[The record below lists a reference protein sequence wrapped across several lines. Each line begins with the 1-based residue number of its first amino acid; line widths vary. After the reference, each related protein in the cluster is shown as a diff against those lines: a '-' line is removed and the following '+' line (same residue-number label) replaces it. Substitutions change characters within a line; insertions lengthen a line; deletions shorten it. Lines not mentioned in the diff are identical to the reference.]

1 MLSITLENAN
11 SLIYYSNVINFY
23 TYILMKKLLSIV
35 LVVVLLLGGGGFL
48 LATAA
53 DASTPGD
60 ALYAIDLVAEDIQR
74 ALTTD
79 DLALAEFEQDILEE
93 RAEEVELIVEEG
105 VEGEVVQDAL
115 DELEKQRDRTQERLL
130 TVMSEDSKYNE
141 AERAEV
147 TLRYEKLVQEQIQKM
162 EEVQIKYENV
172 TGEAKKGFED
182 AVITLESLDS
192 DGDGAG
198 NEEKNDETGD
208 SGDGIKDRESNS
220 DEDTGNDDPSGEASQ
235 TGR

>member
-1 MLSITLENAN
+1 ME
-11 SLIYYSNVINFY
+11 
-23 TYILMKKLLSIV
+23 KLLSV
-35 LVVVLLLGGGGFL
+35 LLVVVLLVGGGGYL

-60 ALYAIDLVAEDIQR
+60 ALYTIDLVIEDIQR
-74 ALTTD
+74 AITTD
-79 DLALAEFEQDILEE
+79 ELASAELEQDILEE
-93 RAEEVELIVEEG
+93 RAEEVETIVEEG
-105 VEGEVVQDAL
+105 VDEEVVQDAL

-130 TVMSEDSKYNE
+130 TLMSEDSKYSE

-147 TLRYEKLVQEQIQKM
+147 TLRYEKLVQQQIQKM

-172 TGEAKKGFED
+172 TGEAKQGFED
-182 AVITLESLDS
+182 AVVTLDGLDS
-192 DGDGAG
+192 DGDGLG

-220 DEDTGNDDPSGEASQ
+220 DEDTGNDDPSGTASQ
-235 TGR
+235 IGR

>member
-1 MLSITLENAN
+1 
-11 SLIYYSNVINFY
+11 
-23 TYILMKKLLSIV
+23 MKKLLSIV

>member
-182 AVITLESLDS
+182 AVITLE
-192 DGDGAG
+192 
-198 NEEKNDETGD
+198 
-208 SGDGIKDRESNS
+208 RW
-220 DEDTGNDDPSGEASQ
+220 
-235 TGR
+235 

>member
-1 MLSITLENAN
+1 M
-11 SLIYYSNVINFY
+11 
-23 TYILMKKLLSIV
+23 
-35 LVVVLLLGGGGFL
+35 
-48 LATAA
+48 
-53 DASTPGD
+53 
-60 ALYAIDLVAEDIQR
+60 YAIDLVAEDIQR

-79 DLALAEFEQDILEE
+79 DLALAELEQDILEE
-93 RAEEVELIVEEG
+93 RAEEVEEIVEEG
-105 VEGEVVQDAL
+105 VDEEVVQDAL

-130 TVMSEDSKYNE
+130 TLMSDESKYTD

-182 AVITLESLDS
+182 AVVTLESLDS
-192 DGDGAG
+192 DGDGMG

-220 DEDTGNDDPSGEASQ
+220 DEDTGEDDPSGTASK

>member
-1 MLSITLENAN
+1 
-11 SLIYYSNVINFY
+11 
-23 TYILMKKLLSIV
+23 MKKLLSV
-35 LVVVLLLGGGGFL
+35 LLVVVLLLGGGGFL

-79 DLALAEFEQDILEE
+79 ELALVELEQDILEE
-93 RAEEVELIVEEG
+93 RAEEVESIVEEG
-105 VEGEVVQDAL
+105 ANEDVVQDAL
-115 DELEKQRDRTQERLL
+115 DGLEKQRDRTQERLL
-130 TVMSEDSKYNE
+130 TLMSDDSKYDD
-141 AERAEV
+141 ADRAEV
-147 TLRYEKLVQEQIQKM
+147 TLRYEKLVQEQVKKM
-162 EEVQIKYENV
+162 EEIQVKYENV
-172 TGEAKKGFED
+172 TGEAKKGFEN
-182 AVITLESLDS
+182 AVVTLDS
-192 DGDGAG
+192 LQTDGDGSG